1 MPKKLKY
8 WYSVSLPVSSLEKSI
23 KKQGKL
29 ADLKSWGE
37 LKFVLASKYEQFNE
51 VFFLGK
57 TQSKSEMKQIL
68 GQLTTQLQ

>member
-51 VFFLGK
+51 VFF
-57 TQSKSEMKQIL
+57 
-68 GQLTTQLQ
+68 

>member
-51 VFFLGK
+51 VFFRK
-57 TQSKSEMKQIL
+57 NTV
-68 GQLTTQLQ
+68 